1 MPKDSSS
8 IARFARQTR
17 VVVGA
22 TLLSRVFGLIRE
34 QVIAYYFG
42 AGALTDAYVAAFRI
56 PNLLRDLFAE
66 GAFSAAFVPTFSR
79 VLEKDG
85 KAAAFDLLNRVLSLF
100 VPILVI
106 VCALGMIFTPHI
118 AGLLSGG
125 VEGSPGKIALLI
137 RMARWMFPFLLLV
150 SVASVMMGALNSLSR
165 FGMPALAPTG
175 FNLGVII
182 GATVLSTWADPS
194 IVGLAWGVV
203 LGGVLQWGFQAVS
216 LHRLGFRHAIAPGWR
231 DSNVH
236 HIARLILPSLVGTA
250 AVQINIFAI
259 TRLAWSLGDGPVAYL
274 NYAYLVIFLP
284 LGVFA
289 VATATVGLPRLS
301 QLVAAGDA
309 EEMRRTFRQGVQTV
323 LYLVI
328 PTALAFMILGQPICA
343 ALFQRGRFDAAA
355 SMHTARAL
363 GFYAIGLLAMATIRV
378 TTPLFYAHHD
388 TRTPAL
394 CGVISVTANL
404 IGMSILVSYLGY
416 GGLALSVSCAAIV
429 QITVLLVI
437 AQRRYG
443 PLGLFDLGKSLL
455 TLTVV
460 GLGCVGAGWG
470 AWHFGGFGTSA
481 WSRIGGLALAI
492 FIAALLYL
500 GITWLLGYRQIGGVK
515 VKPRWRSGTGSS
527 NESVDKGGR

>member
-1 MPKDSSS
+1 MSKDTPAT
-8 IARFARQTR
+8 ARFARQTR

-22 TLLSRVFGLIRE
+22 TLLSRVFGLLRE

-42 AGALTDAYVAAFRI
+42 AGAMTDAYVAAFRI

-85 KAAAFDLLNRVLSLF
+85 KAAAFELLNRVLSVF
-100 VPILVI
+100 VPILVV
-106 VCALGMIFTPHI
+106 VCGLGMVFTPQI
-118 AGLLSGG
+118 ASLLSGG

-137 RMARWMFPFLLLV
+137 QMARWMFPFLLLV
-150 SVASVMMGALNSLSR
+150 SVASVMMGALNSLGR

-175 FNLGVII
+175 FNMGVII
-182 GATVLSTWADPS
+182 GATVLATWAEPR

-203 LGGVLQWGFQAVS
+203 LGGILQWGFQAVS
-216 LHRLGFRHAIAPGWR
+216 LHRLGFRHSPAPGWR

-236 HIARLILPSLVGTA
+236 HIASLILPALIGTA

-301 QLVAAGDA
+301 QLVTTGD
-309 EEMRRTFRQGVQTV
+309 EDQVRRTYAQAVSTV
-323 LYLVI
+323 LFLVV
-328 PTALAFMILGQPICA
+328 PTAAAFLLLGKPICA
-343 ALFQRGRFDAAA
+343 ALFQRGRFDATA
-355 SMHTARAL
+355 SVNTARAL
-363 GFYAIGLLAMATIRV
+363 AAYAVGLPAMATIRV

-394 CGVISVTANL
+394 CGVAAVTTNL
-404 IGMSILVSYLGY
+404 LGMSILVGFLGY
-416 GGLALSVSCAAIV
+416 AGLALSVSCSAIV
-429 QITVLLVI
+429 QITVLWFI

-443 PLGLFDLGKSLL
+443 PLGLVKFGQTFL
-455 TLTVV
+455 TLAIVASIS
-460 GLGCVGAGWG
+460 VGAGLGVWNLG
-470 AWHFGGFGTSA
+470 SFTGRAWL
-481 WSRIGGLALAI
+481 RIAGIALAI
-492 FIAALLYL
+492 FVAGLLYL
-500 GITWLLGYRQIGGVK
+500 GITWLLGYRQLGGVR
-515 VKPRWRSGTGSS
+515 VKSGWNPRAGSS
-527 NESVDKGGR
+527 DESVD

>member
-1 MPKDSSS
+1 MPKDISTSTT
-8 IARFARQTR
+8 FARQTR

-106 VCALGMIFTPHI
+106 VCALGMLFTPHI
-118 AGLLSGG
+118 ASLLSGG

-150 SVASVMMGALNSLSR
+150 SVASVMMGALNSLGR

-175 FNLGVII
+175 FNAGVIL
-182 GATVLSTWADPS
+182 GATVLSTWAEPS

-216 LHRLGFRHAIAPGWR
+216 LHRLGFRHRLSPGWR

-236 HIARLILPSLVGTA
+236 HVGMLILPSLIGTA

-301 QLVAAGDA
+301 QLVAAGNAA
-309 EEMRRTFRQGVQTV
+309 EVRRTFAQALRTV

-328 PTALAFMILGQPICA
+328 PTALAFLMLGQPICA
-343 ALFQRGRFDAAA
+343 ALFERGRFDAAA
-355 SMHTARAL
+355 SVHTARAL
-363 GFYAIGLLAMATIRV
+363 GFYAIGLLAMAAIRV
-378 TTPLFYAHHD
+378 TTPLYYAHHD
-388 TRTPAL
+388 TRTPAV
-394 CGVISVTANL
+394 CGIISVATNL
-404 IGMSILVSYLGY
+404 TGMSILVGFLGY
-416 GGLALSVSCAAIV
+416 GGLALSVSCASIV
-429 QITVLLVI
+429 QVTILLVI

-443 PLGLFDLGKSLL
+443 PLGLAGLGKTFLM
-455 TLTVV
+455 LTVAGFV
-460 GLGCVGAGWG
+460 SVSAGWG
-470 AWHFGGFGTSA
+470 IWRLGGFGASA
-481 WSRIGGLALAI
+481 WSRIGGVALAI
-492 FIAALLYL
+492 LVAALLYL

-515 VKPRWRSGTGSS
+515 VKPLWRSEAGSPGG
-527 NESVDKGGR
+527 SVDKGVR